1 MAHFLRQGLNLLR
14 LRCLWWM
21 GEQSVVAKSCYAF
34 HCFAPFNVP
43 WAGMR
48 AGNVK

>member
-34 HCFAPFNVP
+34 HCFAPLNVP